1 MAKHEFRVALKASL
15 YEKQN
20 SLYKAEGLGKE
31 FMIAEPLL
39 SLAVS
44 VAAEHT
50 VQGVLN
56 TIVRGLAA
64 QPHVALARI
73 WLLSPGDICDSCFM
87 RAKCPDQTEC
97 LHLVASAGN
106 PTNSPGEDWTFQHG
120 HFRRMPLKATKIG
133 EVGTTENPILIKD
146 FAPENHWIARP
157 DWARREGIRSFAGHP
172 LVFQGK
178 ILGVLAL
185 FSREPLVE
193 QESTW
198 IGIFAKQAVVAI
210 ANARSF
216 EEIARLRHQL
226 ELENAYLH
234 AEIAE
239 RKNAEGA
246 LLSSEAQL
254 KQAQAVAHL
263 GSYEVDVLTG
273 HTRWSDEIFRI
284 LGLDPASGSLS
295 HQDFVERIVHPEDQR
310 DAKQRYD
317 QVVHEGQLY
326 DLEYRVIRPDG
337 SLRSVQSMG
346 EPIRNADGTVVRLVG
361 ALLDITDRRQT
372 EEALREAQAELAHVT
387 RVATLGELTTS
398 IAHEINQPLAAVA
411 NNASACVRWLAG
423 PAPNLEEARQ
433 SAALII
439 ADGHRAGQIIS
450 RIRALAK
457 KAPPRKDWLD
467 INETILEVIA
477 LARSEVQRNR
487 ARLQT
492 QLSNDVP
499 LVVGDRIQLQQ
510 VILNL
515 IINAIEAMSEIS
527 EESRELQIVTGKDE
541 LQGVLVT
548 VRDSGPGLNLGSLD
562 HLFDAFYT
570 TKPQG
575 MGMGLAISRSIIQA
589 HGGRLWATVN
599 EGRGAAFQ
607 FTLPHDGERIS

>member
-1 MAKHEFRVALKASL
+1 
-15 YEKQN
+15 
-20 SLYKAEGLGKE
+20 
-31 FMIAEPLL
+31 MIAEPLL

-97 LHLVASAGN
+97 LHLMASSGN
-106 PTNSPGEDWTFQHG
+106 PTNSPGEDWTFLRG

-216 EEIARLRHQL
+216 EEIARLRHEL
-226 ELENAYLH
+226 ELENDYLH

-239 RKNAEGA
+239 RKNAERA
-246 LLSSEAQL
+246 LLSSEGQL
-254 KQAQAVAHL
+254 KQAQAVTHL

-273 HTRWSDEIFRI
+273 QTRWSDEMFRI
-284 LGLDPASGSLS
+284 LGLDPARGSLS
-295 HQDFVERIVHPEDQR
+295 HQDFIERIVYPEDQR

-317 QVVHEGQLY
+317 QAVHEGQLY

-346 EPIRNADGTVVRLVG
+346 EPIRDADGTVVRLVG

-398 IAHEINQPLAAVA
+398 IAHEINQPLAAVV
-411 NNASACVRWLAG
+411 NNASACLRWLAG
-423 PAPNLEEARQ
+423 AAPNLEEARQ

-439 ADGHRAGQIIS
+439 ADGHRAGEIIS
-450 RIRALAK
+450 RIRALAN
-457 KAPPRKDWLD
+457 KAPPQKDRLN

-477 LARSEVQRNR
+477 LARSQVQGNHV
-487 ARLQT
+487 ALKT
-492 QLSNDVP
+492 QLSDELP
-499 LVVGDRIQLQQ
+499 LVLGDRIQLQQ

-515 IINAIEAMSEIS
+515 VMNGIEAMSAVTDR
-527 EESRELQIVTGKDE
+527 SRDLLIRSGRHEPDK
-541 LQGVLVT
+541 VLVA
-548 VRDSGPGLNLGSLD
+548 VQDSGIGLKAESLD
-562 HLFDAFYT
+562 HLFEAFFT
-570 TKPQG
+570 TKPKG
-575 MGMGLAISRSIIQA
+575 MGMGLAISRSIIET
-589 HGGRLWATVN
+589 HGGRLWAVPN
-599 EGRGAAFQ
+599 DDGPGAAFQ
-607 FTLPHDGERIS
+607 FTLLQYH